1 MTDYLLVAQ
10 DRMSVRHYQRMNETE
25 WKVQTYIKPE
35 DVVRLES
42 LDVTMT
48 LADIY
53 YEITFPEPLTLV
65 KPKPRRRRTS

>member
-1 MTDYLLVAQ
+1 
-10 DRMSVRHYQRMNETE
+10 MSVRHHHRINETTWE
-25 WKVQTYIKPE
+25 MRTFTDPE

-53 YEITFPEPLTLV
+53 RKIKFPEPLIVLNHDYADE
-65 KPKPRRRRTS
+65 